1 MAVNP
6 AYVALT
12 PANMFQDWFDRTN
25 ALASDLSLITLTT
38 DTTTAGASVT
48 GNSSLKGNFDC
59 FTLSVGTG
67 IRGGT
72 NSLSAPLKLLSNTT
86 AQGDFTV
93 QGAAVFTGATVTAS
107 ATTTTI
113 LNGTTNI
120 FGPSLNVTAPTNFA
134 NTVVATLFDGVAT
147 EAVKLETP
155 RTITLAGDVVGT
167 ATFDG
172 TADITITATKT
183 DPGGYIPTGGI
194 IMWSGSVVPAGW
206 ALCDGLNGTPNL
218 TDRFIVGA
226 GAAYAI
232 GATGGVDSVTLT
244 TNQIPGHAH
253 TITGTTNTAGSHT
266 HTLQLRATRR
276 SAAVSDVAVVTNNT
290 NLTNTSDSAITTM
303 SGENIARAA
312 GDNTHT
318 FSGTTSSLGGG
329 ASHENRPPYY
339 ALAFIMKV

>member
-6 AYVALT
+6 PYSQLDT
-12 PANMFQDWFDRTN
+12 ANTFQNWFDRTN
-25 ALASDLSLITLTT
+25 DLSKNLNLITLTVDNT
-38 DTTTAGASVT
+38 AAGATVK
-48 GNSSLKGNFDC
+48 GNSSLEGNFDC
-59 FTLSVGTG
+59 HTLSVGTG
-67 IRGGT
+67 IKGGS
-72 NSLSAPLKLLSNTT
+72 NSLVAPLILLSNTT

-155 RTITLAGDVVGT
+155 RTITIDGIVSGNT
-167 ATFDG
+167 TFDG
-172 TADITITATKT
+172 TANVTITTIST
-183 DPGGYIPTGGI
+183 VPGGVVPTGGI

-276 SAAVSDVAVVTNNT
+276 SAVVSDVAVVTNNT

-312 GDNTHT
+312 GDHTHT